1 MSVSLD
7 SALPEA
13 GATRRSFDR
22 AATFDRASFVH
33 DETRSRLFERLDL
46 VDLEPRVAVDL
57 GCATGRGAAALAAR
71 YPTARVLAVDSSAG
85 MLRAARA
92 GAAELPSVAVLG
104 GDAERLPL
112 RDHSVQLVLAN
123 LVLPWC
129 RPPALFAET
138 ARVLEAGGLLL
149 FATLGPDSL
158 KELREAWGAVDSALH
173 VHAAFDLHDVGDLA
187 LAAGLAEPVLDVDR
201 LAITYSSV
209 ARLVDDLRSCAA
221 VRTHGP
227 APLAGVRACARGR
240 WQRCPLLDHARARA
254 RPSVGP
260 RAEGCATQRGLGRDR
275 GPADDSAAARHEAIS
290 RFHNRRSSRLC

>member
-22 AATFDRASFVH
+22 AQSFDRASFVH
-33 DETRSRLFERLDL
+33 DETRRRLLERLDL

-57 GCATGRGAAALAAR
+57 GCATGRGAVALAGR
-71 YPTARVLAVDSSAG
+71 YPAARVLAVDSSAG
-85 MLRAARA
+85 MLRAALA
-92 GAAELPSVAVLG
+92 TAAAIPSITALG

-112 RDHSVQLVLAN
+112 RDHSAQLILAN

-129 RPPALFAET
+129 RPPTLFAEA
-138 ARVLEAGGLLL
+138 ARVLAEGGLLL

-158 KELREAWGAVDSALH
+158 KELRAAWGAVDSALH
-173 VHAAFDLHDVGDLA
+173 VHAAFDLQDVGDLA

-201 LAITYSSV
+201 LEVTYSSV

-221 VRTHGP
+221 VNV
-227 APLAGVRACARGR
+227 AAGRRRGLTGSRRWGAFERALVAGGDGARFAITLELVLGQA
-240 WQRCPLLDHARARA
+240 WGG
-254 RPSVGP
+254 GP
-260 RAEGCATQRGLGRDR
+260 RA
-275 GPADDSAAARHEAIS
+275 P
-290 RFHNRRSSRLC
+290 RRAVSSGEIAVPVTALRRRTPRQ

>member
-22 AATFDRASFVH
+22 ATSFDAASFAH
-33 DETRSRLFERLDL
+33 DETRRRLLERLDL
-46 VDLEPRVAVDL
+46 FDLAPRVAVDL
-57 GCATGRGAAALAAR
+57 GCATGRGALALAAR
-71 YPTARVLAVDSSAG
+71 YPAARVLAVDSSAG

-92 GAAELPSVAVLG
+92 CAAAAPSVAVLG

-112 RDHSVQLVLAN
+112 RDQSVQLILAN

-129 RPPALFAET
+129 RPPTLFAEA

-158 KELREAWGAVDSALH
+158 RELRAAWGAADSALH

-187 LAAGLAEPVLDVDR
+187 VAAGLAEPVIDVDR
-201 LAITYSSV
+201 LEITYSSV

-221 VRTHGP
+221 VNVAAGRRRGLTGARRWQAFERALVAGGDGARFAITLELVLGQAWGRGSRP
-227 APLAGVRACARGR
+227 TRRSQGSGEIAVPLATLRRRAST
-240 WQRCPLLDHARARA
+240 P
-254 RPSVGP
+254 
-260 RAEGCATQRGLGRDR
+260 
-275 GPADDSAAARHEAIS
+275 
-290 RFHNRRSSRLC
+290 

>member
-13 GATRRSFDR
+13 SATRRSFDR
-22 AATFDRASFVH
+22 AARFDGASFVH
-33 DETRSRLFERLDL
+33 DETRARLLERLALFDL
-46 VDLEPRVAVDL
+46 APRVAVDL
-57 GCATGRGAAALAAR
+57 GCATGRGSIALAER
-71 YPTARVLAVDSSAG
+71 YAAARVLAVDSSAG

-92 GAAELPSVAVLG
+92 RAAAVPSIALLG

-112 RDHSVQLVLAN
+112 RDQSVQLILAN

-129 RPPALFAET
+129 RPPALFAEA

-158 KELREAWGAVDSALH
+158 REIRAAWGAVDSELH

-201 LAITYSSV
+201 LEVTYSSV

-221 VRTHGP
+221 VNV
-227 APLAGVRACARGR
+227 AAGRRRSLTGARRWRRFERALVGGGGGARFAITLELVLGQAWGR
-240 WQRCPLLDHARARA
+240 
-254 RPSVGP
+254 GP
-260 RAEGCATQRGLGRDR
+260 RAARRDAGSGEITVPLATLR
-275 GPADDSAAARHEAIS
+275 
-290 RFHNRRSSRLC
+290 RRSSRQ